1 MSVRETWTS
10 RIGFIFAAVG
20 SAVGLGNIWSFPFQT
35 AANGGAAFLVVYLLA
50 VALIGF
56 PTMMVEFV
64 IGRRGERNPVAAF
77 EAIGHG
83 GWSFVGSL
91 GVLTS
96 LVTLSFYSVVGG
108 WVLSYIVGSVTGSY
122 FADAGTYFGSVASG
136 PVAVAAHAVFML
148 VTIGIVAAGVT
159 DGIERATKFMI
170 PAILV
175 LLLGL
180 GVWAT
185 TLDGASAGYAYYLSP
200 DFSVLAENFY
210 TIVPPAMGQ
219 AFFTLSLGFSVMV
232 AYSSYLGRDDSLPA
246 DGGAIVVVNT
256 LVALL
261 AGFVVFPVLFA
272 TGGAG
277 DASGGAGTAFV
288 ALAGAFGAL
297 PAGNVIGFVFFVVL
311 LFAAL
316 SSSISLLETP
326 VSYVTENYGY
336 GRPTTAAGLGG
347 LIALL
352 GVPATF
358 GTSWLGFYNDFVF
371 NIILPVAVLLFAVF
385 VGWVADT
392 EAVDELRRGSSVGD
406 TFLTVWLWW
415 VRLVIPAV
423 VIMTLVLGYQSL
435 SGGLAEGAY
444 FQSAPWFLG

>member
-1 MSVRETWTS
+1 MSARETWTS

-50 VALIGF
+50 VVLIGF

-64 IGRRGERNPVAAF
+64 IGRRGEQNPVAAF
-77 EAIGHG
+77 GKLG
-83 GWSFVGSL
+83 YVNWSFTGGL
-91 GVLTS
+91 GVFSS

-108 WVLSYIVGSVTGSY
+108 WVLSYIVGSATGAY
-122 FADAGTYFGSVASG
+122 FGDPGTYFGAVASG
-136 PVAVAAHAVFML
+136 PVAIAAHVVFML
-148 VTIGIVAAGVT
+148 ITIGIVAAGVT
-159 DGIERATKFMI
+159 DGIERATTFMI
-170 PAILV
+170 PAII
-175 LLLGL
+175 LLLVGL
-180 GVWAT
+180 AAWAA
-185 TLDGASAGYAYYLSP
+185 TLDGAAAGYSYYLSP
-200 DFSVLAENFY
+200 DFSVIASNFW

-219 AFFTLSLGFSVMV
+219 AFFTLSLGFSVMI

-256 LVALL
+256 VVALL
-261 AGFVVFPVLFA
+261 AGFVVFPILFA
-272 TGGAG
+272 TGGAEG
-277 DASGGAGTAFV
+277 ATGGAGTAFV

-297 PAGNVIGFVFFVVL
+297 PAGGIIGFVFFVVL

-336 GRPTTAAGLGG
+336 GRPTTAAALGG
-347 LIALL
+347 LIALI

-371 NIILPVAVLLFAVF
+371 NILLPVSVLLLAVF

-392 EAVDELRRGSSVGD
+392 EAVDELRRGSSLGGSF
-406 TFLTVWLWW
+406 TGLWLWW
-415 VRLVIPAV
+415 VRVVVPIAVIV
-423 VIMTLVLGYQSL
+423 TLYLGIKSL
-435 SGGLAEGAY
+435 SSGLASGAY
-444 FQSAPWFLG
+444 F

>member
-1 MSVRETWTS
+1 M
-10 RIGFIFAAVG
+10 GFIFAAVG

-35 AANGGAAFLVVYLLA
+35 AANGGAAFLIVYLLA
-50 VALIGF
+50 VFLIGF

-77 EAIGHG
+77 DAIGYG
-83 GWSFVGSL
+83 NWSFTGGL
-91 GVLTS
+91 GVFSS

-108 WVLSYIVGSVTGSY
+108 WVLSYIVGSVTGAY
-122 FADAGTYFGSVASG
+122 FGDPGAYFGSVASG
-136 PVAVAAHAVFML
+136 PVAIAAHAFFMAI
-148 VTIGIVAAGVT
+148 TISIVAAGVT

-170 PAILV
+170 PTI
-175 LLLGL
+175 LLLLVGL
-180 GVWAT
+180 GVWAAA
-185 TLDGASAGYAYYLSP
+185 LDGAAAGYGYYLSP
-200 DFSVLAENFY
+200 DFGVLVDNFWS
-210 TIVPPAMGQ
+210 IVPPAMGQ

-272 TGGAG
+272 TGGPG
-277 DASGGAGTAFV
+277 DATGGAGTAFT

-336 GRPTTAAGLGG
+336 GRPTTAVGLGT

-352 GVPATF
+352 GVPAAF
-358 GTSWLGFYNDFVF
+358 GTTWLGFYNDLVF
-371 NIILPVAVLLFAVF
+371 NVLLPVAVFLFAVF
-385 VGWVADT
+385 VGWVADA
-392 EAVDELRRGSSVGD
+392 EAVDELRRGSSLGD
-406 TFLTVWLWW
+406 AFTTTWLWW
-415 VRLVIPAV
+415 VRIVIPIAV
-423 VIMTLVLGYQSL
+423 LVTLYLGVTSIY
-435 SGGLAEGAY
+435 GGLTAGDY
-444 FQSAPWFLG
+444 FQSLPWFLG